1 MNRWLKVVVL
11 AVAALAVTRLV
22 MQRSRPLAASGAPAP
37 ALALAD
43 LAGRQVDLA
52 QLRGNVVAV
61 NFWATWCGPCQLEI
75 PELAR
80 AWQENHGR
88 CFEILGV
95 AEESARDDL
104 EKASARIPYPVLV
117 DERGD
122 VAAGWKVLGYPHTF
136 IIDAEGKVRR
146 MFQGAVRR
154 DELLD
159 AVKPLLPAS
168 CPAR

>member
-1 MNRWLKVVVL
+1 MSRWLKVAVL
-11 AVAALAVTRLV
+11 IVAAVMVTRLAL
-22 MQRSRPLAASGAPAP
+22 QRSRPPPASGAPAP

-43 LAGRQVDLA
+43 LAGRRMDLA
-52 QLRGNVVAV
+52 ELRGRVVAV

-80 AWQENHGR
+80 AWEENHGR

-117 DERGD
+117 DDRGD
-122 VAAGWKVLGYPHTF
+122 VAAGWKVLGYPNTF
-136 IIDAEGKVRR
+136 VVDTEGKVRQI
-146 MFQGAVRR
+146 FQGAVRR
-154 DELLD
+154 DELLE